1 MGKYR
6 AIPGHD
12 GPYLCTWTIVE
23 WQPIFVRPQYARV
36 ILDSFRYC
44 RERKGL
50 AVHTFVIMATHLHLI
65 ASAVKPAT
73 IPDLMRDMKRHTSR
87 QIHQLLL
94 DNGRRRAI
102 ALLSGCADPGQDF
115 SLWRAE
121 YHPKL
126 LADQEMFSQKARYV
140 HENPV
145 RAGFVDDP
153 EAWVWSSARS
163 YAGRADAIM
172 DVDLL
177 W

>member
-12 GPYLCTWTIVE
+12 GPYLCTWTVIE
-23 WQPIFVRPQYARV
+23 WQPVFVRPQYAGV

-50 AVHTFVIMATHLHLI
+50 ALHTFVIMPTHVHLI

-87 QIHQLLL
+87 QIHRLLL
-94 DNGRRRAI
+94 DDGRRRAI
-102 ALLSGCADPGQDF
+102 ALLSGCAEPGQDF

-121 YHPKL
+121 YHPSCSPIRRCSRRRL
-126 LADQEMFSQKARYV
+126 DMYTRIQCG
-140 HENPV
+140 P
-145 RAGFVDDP
+145 D
-153 EAWVWSSARS
+153 SSTTPKRGS
-163 YAGRADAIM
+163 GRAPGAMPDERTRSWM
-172 DVDLL
+172 
-177 W
+177 